1 MTYWYFYVN
10 LKFHFYIPSGYG
22 YIFSA
27 DADETL
33 VDAHAVLSPYSSQQ
47 KTNEMAFY
55 LNCLNITLEM
65 SKFNLFHE
73 VNKQSR
79 LYVL

>member
-1 MTYWYFYVN
+1 

-47 KTNEMAFY
+47 KNKRDGF
-55 LNCLNITLEM
+55 L
-65 SKFNLFHE
+65 SKLLKYNPRNVKVQLI
-73 VNKQSR
+73 S
-79 LYVL
+79 